1 MAPLA
6 MFFGV
11 LMIILGGGLYA
22 TSVTRGI
29 YWQGE
34 EAAHVMIR
42 ALTALIPAGF
52 GLLLIVLGLIAR
64 TGSDKTRMHSMHVA
78 ALLGLLGVALP
89 LWRVVKAMTA
99 DGVIDPLPIGG
110 NVVMILLSGVFLALC
125 VRSFIDA
132 RVARKQ
138 KEAEAQGQAG
148 S

>member
-1 MAPLA
+1 
-6 MFFGV
+6 
-11 LMIILGGGLYA
+11 
-22 TSVTRGI
+22 
-29 YWQGE
+29 
-34 EAAHVMIR
+34 
-42 ALTALIPAGF
+42 LTALIPAGF

-78 ALLGLLGVALP
+78 ALLGLLGFALP
-89 LWRVVKAMTA
+89 LWRVIKAITA
-99 DGVIDPLPIGG
+99 DAAIDPLPIGG
-110 NVVMILLSGVFLALC
+110 NIAMILLSGVFLVLC